1 MTALRLLLRLT
12 GALFAGLLALGLLGI
27 AWLGLAGVPAAV
39 ELAQRMYS
47 GQLQV
52 AEAEGGLF
60 GPILLKDVRFETDSL
75 QLELDRAEL
84 DWRPSLLRL
93 QEVRITR
100 LELGTLTLRLK
111 PTPPTEPKPLQP
123 ALPFDLSVDRAS
135 LARLELHTAEAAP
148 EDAALV
154 VTDSALSFTWRR
166 EHLQGAASATHPQS
180 GPLSV
185 VADLRLE
192 PAAVQVESL
201 RVEGPGRALLKGRLG
216 LLDTPSQ
223 LTLDAQQL
231 RWPVQGTAQIEV
243 PALQAQVEGLLG
255 KRLDTRVALQGQLRA
270 ALPGADADA
279 APQAFQLD
287 ALAQLRE
294 TELQL
299 ERLLLKGPPGSGS
312 LTAEGRAQWQPAL
325 TVEAELQLDE
335 LDPGLLLAEFP
346 GRINGTL
353 SARTLP
359 APGEDELP
367 RVQFSAR
374 IADSKLRDYPLSL
387 DARGSVEHRRDQ
399 TRLDL
404 AAFDLRSGRTRIRG
418 QGALLPRLDAE
429 LNVEA
434 PQLQALLPALAGSA
448 TLQARVAG
456 EPVHPAVQAKGQLR
470 ALRYEALSLGGA
482 QIDID
487 YDPARASKAAIDLS
501 ELRSGATHLPSAK
514 LRAEGR
520 AEQHRITLETAVA
533 EPSTDLS
540 LRLDGAVDLEARRW
554 QGQLSDSRIRPP
566 YGPAWS
572 QETPAALVI
581 EAERQTL
588 EKLCWSLQ
596 GQGRACLAVRHAPP
610 LLALDTE
617 LAGVDAA
624 GFAALLPSGW
634 AVETKLDGG
643 GVIELRD
650 GVPSRIDLSLRT
662 GAGRVLAPGTPPLTL
677 EPGTLAVVQDGT
689 LWRAKA
695 DLQLDRIRIDG
706 TASLPMQGAA
716 LAERPLSG
724 ELKLAVPEL
733 GWLESFIPG
742 ATEIGGRLDGAVR
755 FAGTPAAPQVD
766 GQLTLSGG
774 RVRVESAGLQ
784 IRELRA
790 AVRGGLG
797 GALAIEASARSGD
810 GVLTVKGQADPAA
823 KTARIEIDGDT
834 VQVANLPDARVWV
847 SPKLVFEQKPDGL
860 NLTGEVLVP
869 RAEITPRKLGG
880 GIVSASADQ
889 VVVGAEVEEKP
900 LPLTASVR
908 VRMGDAVRFE
918 GFGLKSRF
926 GGQITVLESPG
937 GGGTRA
943 RGELQLVDAVY
954 KAYGQDLRLETGR
967 ILFSGGPIGEPT
979 VDLKAVRQ
987 PNEDVTVTLHVRGTL
1002 EKPSFDLSSSPA
1014 MTQEQQLGWLLLGRP
1029 IDSSGEFSAAS
1040 AALSLGL
1047 AGGDKLSQKLT
1058 KSLGIDT
1065 ISLGSEAGEANDQ
1078 ARFTVGK
1085 YLSPKLYVSYGVGLF
1100 DNGNVL
1106 RLLYDLGRGFKL
1118 RTETAATQSG
1128 GDLLYSRD
1136 R

>member
-12 GALFAGLLALGLLGI
+12 SALFAGVLALGMLGI

-100 LELGTLTLRLK
+100 LELGTLKLRLK
-111 PTPPTEPKPLQP
+111 PTPPTEPKPLEP
-123 ALPFDLSVDRAS
+123 ALPFDLSVDSAT

-148 EDAALV
+148 GDAALV
-154 VTDSALSFTWRR
+154 ITDSAASLTWRR

-185 VADLRLE
+185 VADLRLA
-192 PAAVQVESL
+192 PTAVQIESL
-201 RVEGPGRALLKGRLG
+201 RVEGPGRALLTGTLG

-223 LTLDAQQL
+223 LALEAQQL
-231 RWPVQGTAQIEV
+231 RWPVQGAAQVEA
-243 PALQAQVEGLLG
+243 PELKAQVEGLLG
-255 KRLDTRVALQGQLRA
+255 RQLDAKLALQGQLRA
-270 ALPGADADA
+270 ALPGAEADA
-279 APQAFQLD
+279 APQAFRLD
-287 ALAQLRE
+287 AVAQLRE
-294 TELQL
+294 TELLL
-299 ERLLLKGPPGSGS
+299 ERLLLEGPPKRGS
-312 LTAEGRAQWQPAL
+312 LQAEGRAQWQPAL
-325 TVEAELQLDE
+325 TVEASLRLDD

-346 GRINGTL
+346 GRINGEL

-359 APGEDELP
+359 APSDGELP
-367 RVQFSAR
+367 RVQFTAR
-374 IADSKLRDYPLSL
+374 ITDSVLRDYPLSL
-387 DARGSVEHRRDQ
+387 DARGSVEHRRGQ

-404 AAFDLRSGRTRIRG
+404 TAFDLRSGKTRISG
-418 QGALLPRLDAE
+418 SGALLPRLDAE
-429 LNVEA
+429 LKVDA

-456 EPVHPAVQAKGQLR
+456 DPAHPAVQAKGQLR
-470 ALRYEALSLGGA
+470 GLRYEALSLAGA
-482 QIDID
+482 QLDIA
-487 YDPARASKAAIDLS
+487 YDPAKNSTAAIDLT
-501 ELRSGATHLPSAK
+501 ELRSGNTHLPALK

-520 AEQHRITLETAVA
+520 AAQHRITLDTAVA
-533 EPSTDLS
+533 APSTDIA
-540 LRLDGAVDLEARRW
+540 LRLDGAVDLDARRW
-554 QGQLSDSRIRPP
+554 RGQVSESRIRPP

-572 QETPAALVI
+572 QEAPAALVVD
-581 EAERQTL
+581 AETQAL

-596 GQGRACLAVRHAPP
+596 GQGRACVALRHAPP
-610 LLALDTE
+610 LLSVDTE

-624 GFAALLPSGW
+624 GFASLLPSGW

-643 GVIELRD
+643 GRIELRD
-650 GVPSRIDLSLRT
+650 GEPTLLDLTLRT

-677 EPGTLAVVQDGT
+677 QPGTVAVVQDGP

-695 DLQLDRIRIDG
+695 DLTLDRIRING

-716 LAERPLSG
+716 LVDRPLSG
-724 ELKLAVPEL
+724 ALKLEVPEL

-742 ATEIGGRLDGAVR
+742 ATEIGGRLDGALR

-766 GQLTLSGG
+766 GQLDLSDG
-774 RVRVESAGLQ
+774 RLRVEAAGLQ

-797 GALAIEASARSGD
+797 AALAIEASAKSGD
-810 GVLTVKGQADPAA
+810 GVVTIKGQADPAK
-823 KTARIEIDGDT
+823 KTARFEIDGDT
-834 VQVANLPDARVWV
+834 VQAANLPDARVWV
-847 SPKLVFEQKPDGL
+847 SPKLVFEQKPEGL
-860 NLTGEVLVP
+860 NLSGEVLVP

-880 GIVSASADQ
+880 GIVSASPDQ
-889 VVVGAEVEEKP
+889 VVVGAEPEAKE

-908 VRMGDAVRFE
+908 VRMGDAVRFD
-918 GFGLKSRF
+918 GFGLKARF
-926 GGQITVLESPG
+926 GGQITVLETPG
-937 GGGTRA
+937 AGSTGA
-943 RGELQLVDAVY
+943 RGELQLIDAVY

-967 ILFSGGPIGEPT
+967 ILFNGGPIGEPT

-1002 EKPSFDLSSSPA
+1002 DKPSFDLGSSPA

-1065 ISLGSEAGEANDQ
+1065 ISLGAEGGAANDQ

-1106 RLLYDLGRGFKL
+1106 RLLYDLGSGFKL